1 MDGGYDYSHFA
12 VKGTEKQF
20 VELNAYSVAGIPIPA
35 ERPTA
40 GKPETRGLCSST
52 QRSAQGSG
60 AEGGSSICQ
69 GEGTSSAVSLTG
81 AMGCGSEASDPLEGM
96 GQSKGATAL
105 KLTKPTEF

>member
-12 VKGTEKQF
+12 VMGTEKQF
-20 VELNAYSVAGIPIPA
+20 VELNAYRVAGIPIPA

-60 AEGGSSICQ
+60 AEGGSGICR

-81 AMGCGSEASDPLEGM
+81 AMGCGSEASVPSRGWGRAKEPQL
-96 GQSKGATAL
+96 L
-105 KLTKPTEF
+105 N

>member
-20 VELNAYSVAGIPIPA
+20 VELNADSVAGSPIPA

-40 GKPETRGLCSST
+40 WKPETGGFCSST

-60 AEGGSSICQ
+60 AKGGF
-69 GEGTSSAVSLTG
+69 GMASARAKEPVLLSHSLVQW
-81 AMGCGSEASDPLEGM
+81 GM
-96 GQSKGATAL
+96 EV
-105 KLTKPTEF
+105 KPVPP

>member
-40 GKPETRGLCSST
+40 WRSETRGLCS
-52 QRSAQGSG
+52 RAHRGLHKEVGPKEARASARAKEPVLLSH
-60 AEGGSSICQ
+60 
-69 GEGTSSAVSLTG
+69 SLVQWG
-81 AMGCGSEASDPLEGM
+81 VEVKP
-96 GQSKGATAL
+96 ATPSRGWGRAKESQL
-105 KLTKPTEF
+105 LN